1 MRQTIKNVVLAFILA
16 MLNGC
21 YILLGP
27 ANGGVVV
34 PVYQVPTPA
43 QYRAPPAPRVN
54 RNGVQLGPS
63 FTAQRRG
70 YVQPRTVVVIPSP
83 RPAQTVVRPP
93 EAQRQP
99 PAKYKRGWK
108 PGRPSAARP
117 QPR

>member
-1 MRQTIKNVVLAFILA
+1 MQTIKFFIITLVLTT
-16 MLNGC
+16 LNGC

-27 ANGGVVV
+27 ANGGVEV
-34 PVYQVPTPA
+34 PVYQVPIPA
-43 QYRAPPAPRVN
+43 QYRVSPAPRVN

-70 YVQPRTVVVIPSP
+70 YVAPRAVVVVPPP
-83 RPAQTVVRPP
+83 RPVITVVRPP

-108 PGRPSAARP
+108 PGRAADGRP